1 MGIFQSGG
9 CFQRKGLPLFQFR
22 NNQSVPNQVTCGEG
36 PGQPMDSTACDKGVT
51 YWMAPELEPLPF
63 VCIPQ
68 CLLPTTCEALVK
80 SKNTLGR
87 YPNYAHVII

>member
-9 CFQRKGLPLFQFR
+9 CFQRKGLHLFQFR
-22 NNQSVPNQVTCGEG
+22 NNQSVPTQETCGEG
-36 PGQPMDSTACDKGVT
+36 PVQPMDSMACDKGVT
-51 YWMAPELEPLPF
+51 DWIVPDELEAC

-68 CLLPTTCEALVK
+68 RLLPTTFEAVVK
-80 SKNTLGR
+80 SKTTLGR

>member
-9 CFQRKGLPLFQFR
+9 CFQRKGLHLFQFR
-22 NNQSVPNQVTCGEG
+22 NNQSVPTQETCGEG
-36 PGQPMDSTACDKGVT
+36 PVQPMDSTPYVT
-51 YWMAPELEPLPF
+51 YRKVLDELSKPR

-68 CLLPTTCEALVK
+68 HLLPTTFEAVVK
-80 SKNTLGR
+80 SKTTLGR